1 MREALI
7 GGGGMKLIKPTEAQ
21 RKFIE
26 SVDTSILLH
35 ACVGTGK
42 TFALANRAA
51 EAIRRGVPAERILC
65 VTFTNRAAEEMR
77 QRVELYCPEDSHKV
91 VTRTFHSL
99 CAWIIRQG
107 AVALGIPQ
115 DFCIIDEDDAQD
127 IINDLK
133 LPALVHL
140 SASAIYYTLEEYKLY
155 GRVVPPEEG
164 PALQRGTV
172 AKMHALYQ
180 RELAAYKALDF
191 SDLILLTHRAFRPNG
206 ALADE
211 WSTRFD
217 LVQVDEMQDTTL
229 MEYEVVAHLARKAQ
243 NLVLAGDFDQTIY
256 EWRGS
261 VPESVIKRFRQEF
274 PRQEYMTFVENHRAT
289 ETLVRAAGSVVSA
302 LSRTKPSP
310 TNAAVKGDPIV
321 IHSASDE
328 QNEARWIAQ
337 EIKRLRR
344 SGVSYKDIGVLCR
357 SNKRARIVSG
367 VLEAEQVPHITVEA
381 YEFFRRQEVKDCM
394 ARLRFLLNPEDRV
407 SAHRIL
413 QRPASGIGDATIRRI
428 EDVRKSGLRLTDLF
442 SLSALDYGD
451 PFGPVLNAVQHG
463 TLIIFDCET
472 TGIEPLE
479 DDIIELAA
487 YKIHKGEL
495 VETFHRYLKPRMP
508 VGRSVYV
515 HGLTNKFLAE
525 NGEEPQIVLQ
535 DFMKF
540 IDGGMLVGHNVV
552 FDIRML
558 ESACS
563 RNGISFV
570 RDRYTDTLSLA
581 RRFMETNSYKLGDL
595 AERLNLTHKPTHRA
609 LDDVATTWEL
619 LKYLVPRIERGA
631 ADRRRVVR
639 ATAHV
644 FRPLAE
650 QIDRWRSLMTELR
663 PYQLLDLILEESGL
677 LKHYRREEKRLRNI
691 EELRSTAREIDNPN
705 IPPLQALESF
715 VSFAALVR
723 NVDRIDQKD
732 RVAVITIHQAKG
744 LEFDVV
750 FMPGLVKY
758 EFPNYGAMLEGR
770 TDEETR
776 IFYVGLTRAKKKL
789 YISWHAITSSYKRRD
804 PSQFLRLIPRDIVVR
819 SG

>member
-1 MREALI
+1 MQPIR
-7 GGGGMKLIKPTEAQ
+7 PTDAQ

-26 SVDTSILLH
+26 CVDRSILLH

-51 EAIRRGVPAERILC
+51 EAIRRGILAERILC

-77 QRVELYCPEDSHKV
+77 QRIELYCPADSHKV

-107 AVALGIPQ
+107 AVKLGIPQ

-127 IINDLK
+127 IIDDLK
-133 LPALVHL
+133 LPKLVHL
-140 SASAIYYTLEEYKLY
+140 SASTIYYVLEAYKLY

-164 PALQRGTV
+164 PALQRSTV
-172 AKMHALYQ
+172 ERLYALYH

-191 SDLILLTHRAFRPNG
+191 SDLILLTHRAFKPNG
-206 ALADE
+206 PLADE

-261 VPESVIKRFRQEF
+261 VPETVIDRFRQDF

-302 LSRTKPSP
+302 LSKTAPRPAK
-310 TNAAVKGDPIV
+310 AATKGDPIM
-321 IHSASDE
+321 IHSAPDE
-328 QNEARWIAQ
+328 RSEAGWIAQ

-344 SGVSYKDIGVLCR
+344 RGVPYKDIGVLCR
-357 SNKRARIVSG
+357 SNKRARAVSG

-394 ARLRFLLNPEDRV
+394 ARLRFLLNSEDRV
-407 SAHRIL
+407 SARRIL
-413 QRPASGIGDATIRRI
+413 QRPASGVGDATMKRI
-428 EDVRKSGLRLTDLF
+428 EDAGKSGLRLTDLF

-451 PFGPVLNAVQHG
+451 PFELVLNAVQHS
-463 TLIIFDCET
+463 TLIVFDCET
-472 TGIEPLE
+472 TGIDPLE

-487 YKIHKGEL
+487 YKIHKGAL
-495 VETFHRYLKPRMP
+495 VDTFHRYLKPRKP

-515 HGLTNKFLAE
+515 HGITDAFLTE
-525 NGEEPQIVLQ
+525 NGEKPRDVLR
-535 DFMKF
+535 DFVDF
-540 IDGGMLVGHNVV
+540 IGGGILVGHNVV

-563 RNGISFV
+563 RNEIAFV
-570 RDRYTDTLSLA
+570 RDNYADTLSLA

-595 AERLNLTHKPTHRA
+595 AERLSLSHRPTHRA
-609 LDDVATTWEL
+609 IDDVATTWEL

-631 ADRRRVVR
+631 AERRRTVQ
-639 ATAHV
+639 AAAHV

-677 LKHYRREEKRLRNI
+677 FDYYRREENRLRNI
-691 EELRSTAREIDNPN
+691 DELRNTAREIDDRKL
-705 IPPLQALESF
+705 PPLQALEAF

-723 NVDRIDQKD
+723 NIDRIDRQD

-750 FMPGLVKY
+750 FMPGLVHY
-758 EFPNYGAMLEGR
+758 EFPNYGAMREGR
-770 TDEETR
+770 IDEETR
-776 IFYVGLTRAKKKL
+776 IFYVGLTRAKQKL
-789 YISWHAITSSYKRRD
+789 YMSWHATASPQKRRE
-804 PSQFLRLIPRDIVVR
+804 PSQFLRLLPRDIVVR